1 MKSIAEGGT
10 GEKKRGIFVG
20 ADDEGKGWRDAP
32 GRVMWSGA
40 ALVEGEDGAHAEA
53 VASGHGGELEVAGPV
68 VLPGAVALDDAPP
81 ELDGDARD
89 AGGGKGGERG
99 PHGSAARDAAP
110 RADDVGW
117 ERDVD
122 GGPRGRGGRGKRRDV
137 EDLAPA
143 AAAAAGCGREGG
155 GGRAEAGGRG
165 RGGGE
170 AGEWRAAAEEAA

>member
-1 MKSIAEGGT
+1 MRA
-10 GEKKRGIFVG
+10 
-20 ADDEGKGWRDAP
+20 
-32 GRVMWSGA
+32 GA

-68 VLPGAVALDDAPP
+68 ILPGAAALYDAPP
-81 ELDGDARD
+81 ELYGDARD
-89 AGGGKGGERG
+89 TGGGQGGERG

-143 AAAAAGCGREGG
+143 AAAAAGCAREGG
-155 GGRAEAGGRG
+155 GGGWAEAGGRG

-170 AGEWRAAAEEAA
+170 ADEWRAAAA